1 MDAVLM
7 FCFSLCLVGFLGR
20 LPLAFLFSSP
30 LKLDSKNQKLAFLFF
45 FLTELLL
52 LSPHTQTGPTGKSL
66 FSSSLQFDRE
76 QDFFGSHPA
85 PLSSSC
91 VVISGVLLEGK
102 QRRTSVFTRL
112 LFPSVDPGS
121 ATVTGSITRVSSFL
135 TPPVIFLTK
144 NKVLLDS
151 LDQAVVETSIV

>member
-1 MDAVLM
+1 M

-30 LKLDSKNQKLAFLFF
+30 LKLDSKNLFF

-151 LDQAVVETSIV
+151 PDQAVVETSIV